1 MSRPLEF
8 LASQKILH
16 LATVGPDMAPHV
28 VPVWYLYQD
37 GSIHIGTHTRTLK
50 ARNIQATGRAAFC
63 TDKGVRSPLYGVMG
77 RGPARLVTD
86 PDYVC
91 DMAIRIMS
99 RYFDDVSCASAQ
111 ELLADTDCIIVIK
124 PGPLVQWS

>member
-28 VPVWYLYQD
+28 VPVWYLYQNE
-37 GSIHIGTHTRTLK
+37 SIHIGTHTRTVK

-77 RGPARLVTD
+77 RGSARLITD
-86 PDYVC
+86 SEYVS
-91 DMAIRIMS
+91 DMATRIMS

-111 ELLADTDCIIVIK
+111 ELLADTDCIIIIK
-124 PGPLVQWS
+124 PGPLTEWT